1 MNKPI
6 NYRDLVRAAR
16 LNKGTAVQVFDEAG
30 DFLDIGHVVK
40 FVRYNDNPD
49 KLFVEVQT
57 SMAEQACYPIQD
69 VTPL

>member
-1 MNKPI
+1 MSKTI
-6 NYRDLVRAAR
+6 IYRDLVRAAR
-16 LNKGTAVQVFDEAG
+16 LSKGTAVQVFDEVG
-30 DFLDIGHVVK
+30 EFLDIGHVVR

-57 SMAEQACYPIQD
+57 SMAEQACYLIES